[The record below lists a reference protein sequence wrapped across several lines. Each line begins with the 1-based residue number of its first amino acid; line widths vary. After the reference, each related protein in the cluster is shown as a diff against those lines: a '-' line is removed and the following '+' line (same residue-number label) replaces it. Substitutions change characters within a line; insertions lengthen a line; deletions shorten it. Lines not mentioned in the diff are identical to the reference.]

1 MGCNACRP
9 SEPEALL
16 RAGMALNKKED
27 KLKKINTHKKEEYNS
42 FILLFENN
50 LQYLGQYITEQ
61 DFNSLITEEI
71 KNYMI
76 ENPLNINQ
84 DLYKELETFD
94 VKPVEFKN
102 GNIYFGNWNGNLK
115 MEGLGKYY
123 LKDDRVLAEG
133 LWGNGDLIYSRV
145 FLPNGD
151 IYEGEMRNSTFNGKG
166 KLTYANG
173 DIYEGDFINGEKNG
187 NGKIIFEDKTEYE
200 GAFEKGEF
208 KGNGKMKW
216 INGNE
221 YSGSFDG
228 PKFCG
233 FGVLSN
239 SSCDIYEGI
248 FDNKIDDDEGKK
260 EYFNLQYN
268 DDENLIQRS
277 NMILKIND
285 YQDLNLT
292 EKTFLPVDKNTYIL
306 FPDFK
311 KRAPKVL
318 YFYKDRNHLEVNSYH
333 SNLKLTKMVNPN
345 NRIVSLGESL
355 KELNFNM
362 PSIKNKNIYLNDKL
376 NPGNFDLEKSK
387 LAPEYK
393 HYIRIHLN
401 NNNNNKNNYNIG
413 KNDM

>member
-216 INGNE
+216 INGYE

-248 FDNKIDDDEGKK
+248 FDNNLFNGKGKYIYKNGDIYEGEFQYGIKKGKGTYISLNKYEYEGDWDNDLPCGVGKLNNWNKNGIIKSTWRYGKIMEQPVYEKGT
-260 EYFNLQYN
+260 EN
-268 DDENLIQRS
+268 DFEEI
-277 NMILKIND
+277 
-285 YQDLNLT
+285 DLNIIPAEMNLDT
-292 EKTFLPVDKNTYIL
+292 KIL
-306 FPDFK
+306 S
-311 KRAPKVL
+311 
-318 YFYKDRNHLEVNSYH
+318 HLEIIDINSSQY
-333 SNLKLTKMVNPN
+333 KLGT
-345 NRIVSLGESL
+345 
-355 KELNFNM
+355 F
-362 PSIKNKNIYLNDKL
+362 PS
-376 NPGNFDLEKSK
+376 FLE
-387 LAPEYK
+387 E
-393 HYIRIHLN
+393 
-401 NNNNNKNNYNIG
+401 
-413 KNDM
+413 